1 MSAEPISQLIEKA
14 RQGDETARENLF
26 QRCRSYLE
34 VLARGQLSTWIQPK
48 VDPSDVVQQTLLEA
62 FQDFDRFAGQN
73 EQQWRAWLRQI
84 LARNAAD
91 LVRHYRGTAKRDPR
105 RERPLQGGARGDRSS
120 YQLPLADQQPTPSQV
135 LVRWEEELQ
144 VAEALLQLPED
155 YQEVIRLRHFQQL
168 PFDQVAQAMN
178 RSRPAVQMLWL
189 RAVRRLAQVMKE
201 HRASSEK

>member
-1 MSAEPISQLIEKA
+1 MPAEPISQLIQKA
-14 RQGDETARENLF
+14 RQGDVAARESLF
-26 QRCRSYLE
+26 RRCRSYLE
-34 VLARGQLSTWIQPK
+34 VLARGQLSTWINPK

-62 FQDFDRFAGQN
+62 YQDFERFAGQS

-105 RERPLQGGARGDRSS
+105 RERPLQAAARGDRSS
-120 YQLPLADQQPTPSQV
+120 YQLPLADGQPTPSQV

-168 PFDQVAQAMN
+168 PFEQVAQSMG

-189 RAVRRLAQVMKE
+189 RAVRRLAQVMKQTQ
-201 HRASSEK
+201 ASSDD

>member
-1 MSAEPISQLIEKA
+1 MPQESFSQLLRKA
-14 RQGDETARENLF
+14 RQGDPAARESLF
-26 QRCRSYLE
+26 RRCRSYLE
-34 VLARGQLSTWIQPK
+34 VLARGHLSTWIQPK

-62 FQDFDRFAGQN
+62 FQDLDRFAGRS

-105 RERPLQGGARGDRSS
+105 RERPLQAAATGQRSS
-120 YQLPLADQQPTPSQV
+120 YSLPLADREPTPSQV

-144 VAEALLQLPED
+144 VAEAILRLPED

-168 PFDQVAQAMN
+168 PFDQVAQAMG

-189 RAVRRLAQVMKE
+189 RAVRRLAQVMKVQN
-201 HRASSEK
+201 SGDG